1 MLPAQGQD
9 NSTYASKGIASQ
21 RDNFRVSM
29 RREDRLNE
37 ITKRR
42 RLDNIATPN
51 TVGVISAEEIMGCSS
66 KVERTWGH

>member
-1 MLPAQGQD
+1 MLPAETQD
-9 NSTYASKGIASQ
+9 NSTYASKGIANQ

-29 RREDRLNE
+29 RREDRFNE
-37 ITKRR
+37 ISKRR
-42 RLDNIATPN
+42 RLDNIQNTN